1 MITWLDK
8 IDGFDLG
15 DPQKNVNASDM
26 NQIKNQ
32 HNALETTVGGKVSTT
47 SFVDGE
53 TPGGDMDGLNTTFNL
68 SFTPVA
74 GSVKLF
80 LNGQRLT
87 LTTSYSIT
95 GSTVTMVT
103 PPTSLDDLKADYR
116 K

>member
-8 IDGFDLG
+8 IDGFDLSN
-15 DPQKNVNASDM
+15 PQKNVSAADM

-32 HNALETTVGGKVSTT
+32 HNALETDVAGKVAAST
-47 SFVDGE
+47 FVDGE

-87 LTTSYSIT
+87 LTTSYSIA
-95 GSTVTMVT
+95 GSTITMVT